1 MLLPLQKKH
10 SQVAFLRGIESTTSL
25 RPPPHPV
32 SRIMHTKHR
41 FFVRFLTA
49 SLGALLYFESPSAA
63 RAAEDLKC
71 LTEAERAE
79 HQLYAKLRM
88 SALELLDRRLP
99 KVEALKTAEQIRE
112 YQTSLRAQ
120 MTDHLGGFPERTPL
134 NARTVRTIEADGYRI
149 ENVLYESRPHHTVA
163 ANLYIPSGKGP
174 FPAVLVSSGHSRTGK
189 TADYNQRFCIAMA
202 VHGIAAIAFDP
213 IGQGERSQIL
223 TPAGKPQFEG
233 TTTEHFLVG
242 VGSIL
247 VGRNTASYRAWD
259 AIRTIDYLETR
270 PEIDAKQIGMTGCS
284 GGGTMTSYVM
294 ALDDRVLSAA
304 PACYLT
310 TWRRLLETIGPQ
322 DAEQNIFGQL
332 AVGLDQPDYVIMRAP
347 RPTLISSTTQDF
359 FDIRGSWDNYRQAK
373 QIYGRLGAPQQVDLV
388 EVEGKHGVQP
398 QNLAT
403 IVYWMRRWLLGKSE
417 TIAPREYAA
426 RPAKDLI
433 CTEHGQVL
441 KLPGELSVFDLNAA
455 YAAELAAK
463 RKGNS
468 ESSEQELR
476 STVRKLAGVRPLDK
490 ITPPVMKDLGRVQR
504 DGYHIDKLSLTTPTG
519 SVLAG
524 LTFHPKI
531 PDDEAYLY
539 LHDSGKVGD
548 SQLSGPIE
556 KLVKDG
562 YAVVSVDLSGQG
574 ETAKYG
580 RDTIT
585 GDWREFYL
593 AYLQGRS
600 LVGTRAEDVV
610 AAAHFVA
617 YYQKK
622 ADKPRKVHVVA
633 VGSVGIA
640 ALHAAALEPRLFESV
655 TLRDTPTTW
664 ESVVKSSAPVGRL
677 DATIHGAL
685 QYYDL
690 PDLVR
695 LAGDGKVRYEK

>member
-1 MLLPLQKKH
+1 ML
-10 SQVAFLRGIESTTSL
+10 IERRL
-25 RPPPHPV
+25 
-32 SRIMHTKHR
+32 
-41 FFVRFLTA
+41 FVRFIFTSMLAVVGITA
-49 SLGALLYFESPSAA
+49 ASGA
-63 RAAEDLKC
+63 RGEDLKC
-71 LTEAERAE
+71 LTEAQQTEY
-79 HQLYAKLRM
+79 QLYARLQKSAFTALDDRTTKL
-88 SALELLDRRLP
+88 ET
-99 KVEALKTAEQIRE
+99 LKTSEQIRE
-112 YQTSLRAQ
+112 YQNSLRAQ
-120 MTDHLGGFPERTPL
+120 MTDHLGGFPKRTPL
-134 NARTVRTIEADGYRI
+134 NARTVRTLEADGYRI

-163 ANLYIPSGKGP
+163 ANLYVPSGSGP

-259 AIRTIDYLETR
+259 AMRTIDYLETR
-270 PEIDAKQIGMTGCS
+270 PEIDAKRVGMTGCS

-294 ALDDRVLSAA
+294 ALDERVLCAA

-322 DAEQNIFGQL
+322 DAEQNIFAQL
-332 AVGLDQPDYVIMRAP
+332 KFGLDQPDYVIMRAP

-373 QIYGRLGAPQQVDLV
+373 RIYSALGRPEQVDLV
-388 EVEGKHGVQP
+388 ESEGKHGVP
-398 QNLAT
+398 LQNLAT
-403 IVYWMRRWLLGKSE
+403 IAYWMRRWLLGKDE
-417 TIAPREYAA
+417 PIAARDYAA
-426 RPAKDLI
+426 RPANDLL

-441 KLPGELSVFDLNAA
+441 RLPGERSVFDLNAE
-455 YAAELAAK
+455 YAAELAAQRTAK
-463 RKGNS
+463 KV
-468 ESSEQELR
+468 SSADELR
-476 STVRKLAGVRPLDK
+476 STIRKLTGVRPLDQ

-504 DGYHIDKLSLTTPTG
+504 DGYHIDKLSLTTPTDG
-519 SVLAG
+519 LLAG

-548 SQLSGPIE
+548 SQLGGPIE

-574 ETAKYG
+574 ETAKHG
-580 RDTIT
+580 RDEIT
-585 GDWREFYL
+585 GDWRDFYL
-593 AYLQGRS
+593 SYLQGQS
-600 LVGTRAEDVV
+600 LVGLRAEDVV

-622 ADKPRKVHVVA
+622 ADKPRKVHIVA
-633 VGSVGIA
+633 VGTVGIA
-640 ALHAAALEPRLFESV
+640 ALHAAALEPKLFESV
-655 TLRDTPTTW
+655 TLRGTPTSW
-664 ESVVKSSAPVGRL
+664 ENVVKSSAPVGQL
-677 DATIHGAL
+677 DATVHGAL
-685 QYYDL
+685 RHYDL

-695 LAGDGKVRYEK
+695 LAGEGKVRYEK